1 MLWVISP
8 SRRGDGW
15 RLFAHSLPLPPHMLS
30 LPSLVTLTSDPA
42 SSNPISPECTS
53 LVISHCLC
61 ISGLSL
67 ALTFTIWGRGEA
79 VSAASLDPEIFH
91 TLWAAPSVCPSVLL
105 LGFSTLL
112 LILLHS
118 PFLMGRSLVPLWPAT
133 LQLLFPFFRFLHYL
147 SPPPLR
153 VLTGMTGS
161 RLRLRA
167 GRGRGGGPPRTPAAE
182 HPLPQA
188 LHLQGCL
195 APGDSAPG
203 QAGEDGPGGEARS
216 SATSRKCGS
225 TGWGGWRSGNC
236 RPPQRGKR
244 QWLSVTRAD
253 PSPLV
258 ASFFSPPPRTA
269 VCVCV
274 CWGTVIPRGDLL
286 LCSPRIW
293 SPSQRGSALATFHVW
308 GRGEE
313 ALRDT
318 EKMCQHQGQA
328 NQSVPGWEARRG
340 AAHTQPGTHGLPL
353 ALTAQAVAWRFS
365 LQSTLSPDLPGICQ
379 SHLTPPPPFLCAK
392 DSADP
397 VESAGSWVRGGSGVG
412 GKWRGKASTPRNIQI
427 GVRRDQ

>member
-1 MLWVISP
+1 MGARLEHQLLSTP
-8 SRRGDGW
+8 FPKPCTCRAAW
-15 RLFAHSLPLPPHMLS
+15 RLETPPLARQGRMDLEERP
-30 LPSLVTLTSDPA
+30 DPRPRPGNA
-42 SSNPISPECTS
+42 GLRDGGGGGREIAAPR
-53 LVISHCLC
+53 
-61 ISGLSL
+61 SG
-67 ALTFTIWGRGEA
+67 GRG
-79 VSAASLDPEIFH
+79 SGSLSQGQTPAH
-91 TLWAAPSVCPSVLL
+91 WWP
-105 LGFSTLL
+105 
-112 LILLHS
+112 HS
-118 PFLMGRSLVPLWPAT
+118 S
-133 LQLLFPFFRFLHYL
+133 H
-147 SPPPLR
+147 PPPGL
-153 VLTGMTGS
+153 L
-161 RLRLRA
+161 
-167 GRGRGGGPPRTPAAE
+167 
-182 HPLPQA
+182 
-188 LHLQGCL
+188 
-195 APGDSAPG
+195 
-203 QAGEDGPGGEARS
+203 
-216 SATSRKCGS
+216 
-225 TGWGGWRSGNC
+225 
-236 RPPQRGKR
+236 
-244 QWLSVTRAD
+244 
-253 PSPLV
+253 
-258 ASFFSPPPRTA
+258 
-269 VCVCV
+269 CVCV